1 MKETLNLSLR
11 LALICAVAAMALAKV
26 DDFTRGPIAEAIER
40 ARREAVEAVL
50 PPFAELVADTLG
62 VDDETR
68 TYDLG
73 CGEDG
78 VTGVAFASASGL
90 GYSGEIKVMIGVD
103 AAGVVTG
110 VRILQHAETPGLG
123 ANYAAPDVLD
133 AFYKGAGFA
142 DRDWRVRKDGGDLDA
157 ITGATVTGRALADAI
172 TKGLQQYSDDRDE
185 LFADGKAAVGEVN

>member
-73 CGEDG
+73 YGEDG

-133 AFYKGAGFA
+133 AFYKGAGLA

-172 TKGLQQYSDDRDE
+172 TKGLQRYSDDRDE
-185 LFADGKAAVGEVN
+185 LFAGGKAAAGEVN